1 MIQLTASVYAMR
13 SSLDKL
19 SQSFRISI
27 LSSVQPPSRRS
38 RSEVA
43 AGAAVTL
50 DRTVERANAIN
61 ERVDRTMLG
70 TMQ

>member
-13 SSLDKL
+13 SSPDMLF
-19 SQSFRISI
+19 QSFRTSI
-27 LSSVQPPSRRS
+27 LYSVQPFRRS
-38 RSEVA
+38 RSGAA

-50 DRTVERANAIN
+50 DRAVERANAIN